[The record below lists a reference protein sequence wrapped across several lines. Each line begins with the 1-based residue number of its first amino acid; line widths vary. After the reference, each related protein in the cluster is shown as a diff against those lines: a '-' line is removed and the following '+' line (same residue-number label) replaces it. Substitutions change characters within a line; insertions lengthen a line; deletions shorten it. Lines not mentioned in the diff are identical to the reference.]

1 MSKIKLQVEIN
12 PKVSSD
18 AVVLPNG
25 DTIKKGEIVSMN
37 ESDWKKVQNI
47 KSNGID
53 LLVMCNEPLLLVE
66 DDSSDE
72 EE

>member
-1 MSKIKLQVEIN
+1 MSKAKLQVNIN
-12 PKVSSD
+12 PEVSSD
-18 AVVLPNG
+18 AVILPDGTLIN
-25 DTIKKGEIVSMN
+25 KGEIASIS

-47 KSNGID
+47 KSNGVN
-53 LLVMCNEPLLLVE
+53 LLVISSEPLVL

>member
-1 MSKIKLQVEIN
+1 LSKAKLQVNIN
-12 PKVSSD
+12 PDVSSD
-18 AVVLPNG
+18 AVVLPDGTQIN
-25 DTIKKGEIVSMN
+25 KGEIASIS

-47 KSNGID
+47 KDKGVN
-53 LLVMCNEPLLLVE
+53 LLVISGEPLVL

>member
-1 MSKIKLQVEIN
+1 MSKAKLQVKIN
-12 PKVSSD
+12 PEVSSD
-18 AVVLPNG
+18 AVILPNG
-25 DTIKKGEIVSMN
+25 DTIKKGEMASIS

-47 KSNGID
+47 KDKGVN
-53 LLVMCNEPLLLVE
+53 LLVISGEPLVL

>member
-1 MSKIKLQVEIN
+1 MSKAKLQVKIN
-12 PKVSSD
+12 PEVSSD
-18 AVVLPNG
+18 AVILPNG
-25 DTIKKGEIVSMN
+25 DALKKGEMASMS

-47 KSNGID
+47 KQNGVD
-53 LLVMCNEPLLLVE
+53 LLVIAGKPLLI

>member
-1 MSKIKLQVEIN
+1 MSKAKLQVKIN
-12 PKVSSD
+12 PEVSSD
-18 AVVLPNG
+18 AVILPNG
-25 DTIKKGEIVSMN
+25 DTIKKGEMASVS

-47 KSNGID
+47 KQNGVD
-53 LLVMCNEPLLLVE
+53 LLVIADKPLLI